1 MNQFLI
7 FRTDRI
13 GDFILTSILIK
24 SIKRNNPNSKIIVIC
39 SKKNIEYIKKFSLI
53 DEAIIYPE
61 SFFKKISFYFSIIKK
76 KIDYS
81 LCLDGKKRSIFAA
94 YLSNA
99 KVKIFTVTKK
109 IYKTFL
115 FNNKNNVLLFDEFP
129 SRIEEFKSIL
139 SKLNFNFLEN
149 DLNIFENENIST
161 NQNKLKSITNNK
173 YNLLHLDE
181 KWITEAYKSKKG
193 IRNFKPINA
202 TSDQIL
208 TFSKDLINKSKINLV
223 ISTGK
228 DHNKLIIDLKKK
240 FNNQEFIE
248 FDKKKIFLLDGISFF
263 DLKYVIKNSNLII
276 TCHGS
281 PSHVASAFKTKII
294 DIFDRETENFYKFY
308 TAHLRN
314 YNYVYRDHF
323 NIISKDIINKI

>member
-24 SIKRNNPNSKIIVIC
+24 SIKRNNPKSKITVIC
-39 SKKNIEYIKKFSLI
+39 SEKNFEYIKNYSLV
-53 DEAIIYPE
+53 DETIIFPNT
-61 SFFKKISFYFSIIKK
+61 FFKKISFYFSIMRK

-81 LCLDGKKRSIFAA
+81 LCLDGKKRSIFASC
-94 YLSNA
+94 LSNA
-99 KVKIFTVTKK
+99 KVKIFTVTKRF
-109 IYKTFL
+109 YKTFL
-115 FNNKNNVLLFDEFP
+115 FSNKNNVLLFEEFS
-129 SRIEEFKSIL
+129 SRIEEFKLIL
-139 SKLNFNFLEN
+139 FKLNFNFSEN
-149 DLNIFENENIST
+149 DLNIFEKENIST
-161 NQNKLKSITNNK
+161 NHNKLKSITNYK

-202 TSDQIL
+202 KSDQIL
-208 TFSKDLINKSKINLV
+208 SFSKSLIDKSKINLV

-228 DHNKLIIDLKKK
+228 DYNNLIIDLKKR

-248 FDKKKIFLLDGISFF
+248 YENKKIFLLENISFF
-263 DLKYVIKNSNLII
+263 DLKYIIKNSNLII

-281 PSHVASAFKTKII
+281 PSHVAAAFKVKII
-294 DIFDRETENFYKFY
+294 DIFDKETQNFYKFY
-308 TAHLRN
+308 TDHLRN
-314 YNYVYRDHF
+314 YDYVYRDDF
-323 NIISKDIINKI
+323 NIIAKNIINKI